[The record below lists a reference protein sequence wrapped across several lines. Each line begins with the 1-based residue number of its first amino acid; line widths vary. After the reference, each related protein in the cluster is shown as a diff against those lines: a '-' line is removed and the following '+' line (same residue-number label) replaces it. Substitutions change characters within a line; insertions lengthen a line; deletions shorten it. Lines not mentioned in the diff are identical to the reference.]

1 MTSLSRL
8 HALDF
13 DSGHTTAICPIP
25 GMRKINTSEQ
35 RMVLSFCTG
44 LSEIGVREVRF
55 DPIAPPPTVAEPRAH
70 WGQSPGWTEEYWLR
84 IDRPNS

>member
-55 DPIAPPPTVAEPRAH
+55 DPIAPPPPYGSRTKGSLGAK
-70 WGQSPGWTEEYWLR
+70 PGM
-84 IDRPNS
+84 DRGILASD